1 MICAVAATLA
11 LLASALI
18 TLVLWAAC
26 TISGRE
32 EDQHEQQ

>member
-1 MICAVAATLA
+1 MIYWGLLCIAVIG
-11 LLASALI
+11 ASALI

-32 EDQHEQQ
+32 EDRSDG

>member
-1 MICAVAATLA
+1 MICAIVATLA

-18 TLVLWAAC
+18 AVVLWAAC

-32 EDQHEQQ
+32 EDRTNGQ

>member
-1 MICAVAATLA
+1 MICAIVATLA

-18 TLVLWAAC
+18 AVVLWAAC

-32 EDQHEQQ
+32 EDRHGQQ